1 MKKFLSTALGFLFCF
16 AALGNEGTAVLKKA
30 VFGSDGKV
38 TGWQSVDNA
47 DIRGKTAYVIS
58 HGLNDS
64 HDAEWVNNIAASYR
78 QQSNGQAV
86 ILSVD
91 WDKDSSGPLA
101 STRINRNVETLS
113 QQLSGVNI
121 ETAVGHSYGS
131 HLLAGVIGEGTATVK
146 NFVALDPAEEALTW
160 TGTSRDWSKAVE
172 KTNVE
177 VYKSSVFLGAEVTLG
192 DYNYL
197 LAKPGEISP
206 LSLGGDW
213 GGINPLAG
221 PDSNHSLATAW
232 YGQIIAATGQS
243 SGWYTPKPGD
253 DAAVG
258 PGTWT
263 GVVNTGKYQKLDY
276 MLPAGKATGE
286 WGEVFVEMGL
296 DTDNWEGTVL
306 KPSHKKRFDSQFE
319 VQVTQIGGDEWKY
332 DPKTGQYYKNGV
344 LYTGGLELGQY
355 WETSGS
361 GNINSITDYL
371 DSVMADAEAAGKDVL
386 NDALETFIET
396 WNSTTGSI
404 WEKLEQSVKDSAQTA
419 VNSIKANIKIL
430 IRKYASLDELK
441 KVADLGLKKLLR
453 LNPKLNEVFTNLG
466 LDNINNIVGVCKD
479 LFKLVRGLLN
489 GGSFLDLLRNSD
501 FLKRVFENAAAWG
514 VGLLKNLLS
523 NLASKL
529 LSPVVKWLQNFIDK
543 ALSALGIKGCV
554 NLQALLQKGVDSAL
568 NAGGKWIQAKID
580 DFLNPQTSVSPSSQT
595 TNTGILQTSP

>member
-1 MKKFLSTALGFLFCF
+1 
-16 AALGNEGTAVLKKA
+16 
-30 VFGSDGKV
+30 
-38 TGWQSVDNA
+38 
-47 DIRGKTAYVIS
+47 
-58 HGLNDS
+58 
-64 HDAEWVNNIAASYR
+64 
-78 QQSNGQAV
+78 
-86 ILSVD
+86 
-91 WDKDSSGPLA
+91 
-101 STRINRNVETLS
+101 
-113 QQLSGVNI
+113 
-121 ETAVGHSYGS
+121 
-131 HLLAGVIGEGTATVK
+131 
-146 NFVALDPAEEALTW
+146 
-160 TGTSRDWSKAVE
+160 
-172 KTNVE
+172 
-177 VYKSSVFLGAEVTLG
+177 
-192 DYNYL
+192 
-197 LAKPGEISP
+197 
-206 LSLGGDW
+206 
-213 GGINPLAG
+213 
-221 PDSNHSLATAW
+221 
-232 YGQIIAATGQS
+232 
-243 SGWYTPKPGD
+243 
-253 DAAVG
+253 
-258 PGTWT
+258 
-263 GVVNTGKYQKLDY
+263 
-276 MLPAGKATGE
+276 
-286 WGEVFVEMGL
+286 MGL